1 MATRAEKTLVTVIV
15 AVGILFLLTGLIG
28 GAGARLLGII
38 LIGVGFYLAAGP
50 NGVLRQEQ
58 VVDIGG

>member
-38 LIGVGFYLAAGP
+38 LIGVGFYFAAGP

-58 VVDIGG
+58 VVDIWG